1 MILKFSVTKAPRL
14 PVNPKLT
21 MHNNKER
28 KGLLLWRT
36 QNLGTYPSTGEKL
49 GLQQVIIDKNITA

>member
-1 MILKFSVTKAPRL
+1 MILKFSVTKALQL
-14 PVNPKLT
+14 PVNVKLT

-49 GLQQVIIDKNITA
+49 GLQQLIIDNITT